1 MEKLANLTQQD
12 INNGVLNRM
21 LANAGISD
29 VPEYVKHFHQETE
42 ELLMEEFE
50 QSDRNIAHNDDQ
62 IVPSTGIHNWIKGL
76 RPRLDAPIQSTIPEE
91 QQQKQEQLPTD
102 IQGWINGLRPRL
114 DDPIQPPLPKQQES
128 QKQQP
133 TDLNTWMQGM
143 IPSGMHPPTDNTASK
158 ATNTSSDDTVVTG
171 NLGTWLNDWSKSLGE
186 QPPPKSLAEWLHSL
200 IPKDMHEPIGKAN
213 TSKGRLN
220 SYLNAAEKV
229 LSEHG
234 YNVSNEIKSSTNVET
249 KVGMFGNVKQ
259 MYFLWKT
266 LDKNGD
272 RKITVEDVQ
281 IMLEEMGLGF
291 LSKYV
296 SQTLFDMV
304 DSNHDG
310 TLQFRDFI
318 ALMSIIKQLVG
329 AVTSAKANA

>member
-1 MEKLANLTQQD
+1 MEKLANITQQD
-12 INNGVLNRM
+12 ISNGVLNRM
-21 LANAGISD
+21 LANAGIPD

-42 ELLMEEFE
+42 ELIIEELE
-50 QSDRNIAHNDDQ
+50 HPDSNKADNDEPIASPADVQS
-62 IVPSTGIHNWIKGL
+62 WIIGL
-76 RPRLDAPIQSTIPEE
+76 RL
-91 QQQKQEQLPTD
+91 
-102 IQGWINGLRPRL
+102 RL
-114 DDPIQPPLPKQQES
+114 DDPIQPPLPKQQEP

-143 IPSGMHPPTDNTASK
+143 IPNDTHPSTDNNVSEIIT
-158 ATNTSSDDTVVTG
+158 TSNDDDTVVTG
-171 NLGTWLNDWSKSLGE
+171 NLGTWLNDWSKSLCE
-186 QPPPKSLAEWLHSL
+186 QPPPKSLDDWLQSL
-200 IPKDMHEPIGKAN
+200 VSNNMHEPIGKAN

-234 YNVSNEIKSSTNVET
+234 YDVSNEIKPSTNVET

-296 SQTLFDMV
+296 GQTLFDMI

-318 ALMSIIKQLVG
+318 ALMSIIKQLMT
-329 AVTSAKANA
+329 AVASTKA